1 MRRMPAVASIA
12 LTAGLF
18 LSACSA
24 DRPTPTAPTA
34 AAAAKTAATGVTAT
48 HSTTANA
55 NGPETPPFNIEAIL
69 RNDEGGFGHVRVR
82 QPNDPQLVFLLDTW
96 VRGLAPNTSY
106 RLQRAVDAS
115 ADDNCTGT
123 AWLTLGEGPTPKAI
137 VTDDR
142 GTGRAAL
149 WRVVTSPIG
158 TAFDVHFRVIA
169 DGTGTVVLESACYQF
184 VISK

>member
-1 MRRMPAVASIA
+1 MRRMHAVAPVA
-12 LTAGLF
+12 LTVGLF

-34 AAAAKTAATGVTAT
+34 ATAANTPATGVTAT
-48 HSTTANA
+48 RTATANA

-69 RNDEGGFGHVRVR
+69 RNDEGGFGHVKVR
-82 QPNDPQLVFLLDTW
+82 QPNDPELVFHLDTW

-106 RLQRAVDAS
+106 RLQRAVDTN

-123 AWLTLGEGPTPKAI
+123 AWLTLGEGPTPRAI
-137 VTDDR
+137 VTDDK
-142 GTGRAAL
+142 GTGQAPL

-169 DGTGTVVLESACYQF
+169 DETGAVVLESACYQF